1 MSPAGSLL
9 SGFVRLYRLLL
20 SPLLPPACR
29 FHPSC
34 SAYALEAIAGH
45 GAVRGGWLAARR
57 ILRCH
62 PWNDGGYDPVPPP
75 PANLPSDHAHLH
87 GCRCEPS
94 PRQPDRMS

>member
-9 SGFVRLYRLLL
+9 SGLVRGYRLLL
-20 SPLLPPACR
+20 SPVLPPACR
-29 FHPSC
+29 FQPTC
-34 SAYALEAIAGH
+34 SAYALDAIAAH
-45 GAVRGGWLAARR
+45 GAWRGGWLAVRR

-75 PANLPSDHAHLH
+75 VDHAPSQ

-94 PRQPDRMS
+94 PRHPDRMS

>member
-9 SGFVRLYRLLL
+9 SGLVRVYRLLL
-20 SPLLPPACR
+20 SPVLPPACR

-34 SAYALEAIAGH
+34 STYALEAIAAH
-45 GAVRGGWLAARR
+45 GALRGGWLAVRR

-62 PWNDGGYDPVPPP
+62 PWNDGGYDPVPP
-75 PANLPSDHAHLH
+75 ALDHAHLH

-94 PRQPDRMS
+94 PRPPDRMS

>member
-9 SGFVRLYRLLL
+9 SGLVRLYRLLL
-20 SPLLPPACR
+20 SPVLPSACR
-29 FHPSC
+29 FQPTC
-34 SAYALEAIAGH
+34 SAYALEAIAAH

-62 PWNDGGYDPVPPP
+62 PWNDGGYDPVPAP
-75 PANLPSDHAHLH
+75 DHVHMH